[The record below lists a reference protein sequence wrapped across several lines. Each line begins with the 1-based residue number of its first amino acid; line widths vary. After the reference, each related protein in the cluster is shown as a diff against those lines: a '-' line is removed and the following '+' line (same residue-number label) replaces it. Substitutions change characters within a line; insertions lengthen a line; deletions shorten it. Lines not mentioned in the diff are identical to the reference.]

1 MADEVKLFRTWSS
14 PFALRIVWALK
25 LKGIEFETIFEDLAN
40 KSSLLL
46 QNNPVHKKVPVLVHN
61 GKSVC
66 ESFVILEYIDE
77 TWTNGLPL
85 LPKDPYERAEAR
97 FWAKFSDE
105 KLWLSARGILFGVET
120 EQAEARLQAI
130 QNLQYLEEQLK
141 GRKFF
146 AGETIG
152 FLDLAVGW
160 MANLLSVL
168 EEITGYVLI
177 EEVKFPLLW
186 KWMQDFSDVPVINES
201 WPSRDKLVIK
211 FQTMRDSY
219 LAGKI

>member
-1 MADEVKLFRTWSS
+1 M
-14 PFALRIVWALK
+14 
-25 LKGIEFETIFEDLAN
+25 
-40 KSSLLL
+40 
-46 QNNPVHKKVPVLVHN
+46 Q
-61 GKSVC
+61 
-66 ESFVILEYIDE
+66 
-77 TWTNGLPL
+77 
-85 LPKDPYERAEAR
+85 
-97 FWAKFSDE
+97 
-105 KLWLSARGILFGVET
+105 LWLSARGILFGVET